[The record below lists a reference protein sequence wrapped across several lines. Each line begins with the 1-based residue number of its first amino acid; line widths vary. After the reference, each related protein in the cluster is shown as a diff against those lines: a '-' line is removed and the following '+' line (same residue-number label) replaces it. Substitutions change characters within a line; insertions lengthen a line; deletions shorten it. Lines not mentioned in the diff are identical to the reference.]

1 MLLDLG
7 VLDLSSMSN
16 KLIKIEFYVLSTP
29 LVVIEHMHEMMEYV
43 KNPKFV
49 FSTLWDPKKEYK

>member
-29 LVVIEHMHEMMEYV
+29 LVVIEHMHEMMEYG

-49 FSTLWDPKKEYK
+49 FLTFWDPEE